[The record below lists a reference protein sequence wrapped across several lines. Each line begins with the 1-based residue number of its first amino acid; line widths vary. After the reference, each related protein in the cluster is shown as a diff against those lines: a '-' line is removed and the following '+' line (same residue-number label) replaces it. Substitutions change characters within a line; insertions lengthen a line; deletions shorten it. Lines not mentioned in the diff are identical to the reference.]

1 MKTTTKIIALALSVL
16 LIGAFVASTLAGADT
31 VVTVDPDWTTI
42 TMPTEPAVDTDTV
55 ESDMLTWLG
64 AFTRMDLVR
73 MILFLTMTD
82 GTLADWLRQEY
93 GDQVDIPES
102 LENLESDQYVAI
114 AMRLFN
120 IKVDDYLG
128 VTTTAKGR
136 DETTTGFVFP
146 QIDRPTI
153 ESTTAGS
160 VPAEVTTAGGG
171 NTTGQYV
178 ELTVIQPP
186 TATAPVSVD
195 ESDSQAIPAHFILGD
210 VNWDGKVLA
219 NDARLAL
226 RISARLENPSPAAI
240 AAADVNGDRYVL
252 ADDARQILRFS
263 AKLQKEF
270 ERVSEPVSE
279 EVSSISA

>member
-146 QIDRPTI
+146 QIDRPTL

-186 TATAPVSVD
+186 TTTAPVSVD

>member
-31 VVTVDPDWTTI
+31 VVTVDPDWTTV

-64 AFTRMDLVR
+64 GFTQLDLVR
-73 MILFLTMTD
+73 MILFLSLTD

-128 VTTTAKGR
+128 VTTTVKGR

-146 QIDRPTI
+146 QIDRPTL
-153 ESTTAGS
+153 ESTTAEL
-160 VPAEVTTAGGG
+160 VPAEFTTAGGG

-178 ELTVIQPP
+178 ELTVIQPQ
-186 TATAPVSVD
+186 TTTAPVSVD
-195 ESDSQAIPAHFILGD
+195 ESDSSAIPANFILGD

-270 ERVSEPVSE
+270 ERVSEPSSE

>member
-120 IKVDDYLG
+120 IKIDDYLG

-146 QIDRPTI
+146 QIDRPTL

-186 TATAPVSVD
+186 TTTAPVSVD

-270 ERVSEPVSE
+270 EKASEIVS
-279 EVSSISA
+279 EVSSELF

>member
-146 QIDRPTI
+146 QIDRPTL

-186 TATAPVSVD
+186 TTTAPVSVD

-270 ERVSEPVSE
+270 EKASEIVS
-279 EVSSISA
+279 EVSSELF

>member
-1 MKTTTKIIALALSVL
+1 MKTTTKIIALAISVL
-16 LIGAFVASTLAGADT
+16 LIGAIVASTLAGADT
-31 VVTVDPDWTTI
+31 VVTVDPGWTSG
-42 TMPTEPAVDTDTV
+42 TMPTEQPVDTREV
-55 ESDMLTWLG
+55 ENDMLTWLG
-64 AFTRMDLVR
+64 GFSRMELVR
-73 MILFLTMTD
+73 MILFLSLTD

-93 GDQVDIPES
+93 GDQIDIPES

-128 VTTTAKGR
+128 VTTTANGGN
-136 DETTTGFVFP
+136 ETTTGFVFP
-146 QIDRPTI
+146 QIDRPTL
-153 ESTTAGS
+153 EPTTAGL
-160 VPAEVTTAGGG
+160 VPAEVTTADGG

-178 ELTVIQPP
+178 ELTVIQPQ
-186 TATAPVSVD
+186 TTTAPVAVD
-195 ESDSQAIPAHFILGD
+195 ESGSSDIPAGLIRGD
-210 VNWDGKVLA
+210 VNWDGKILA
-219 NDARLAL
+219 DDARLAL

-270 ERVSEPVSE
+270 ERVAEPASE
-279 EVSSISA
+279 EVSSIAA

>member
-146 QIDRPTI
+146 QIDRPTL
-153 ESTTAGS
+153 ESTTAGL

-186 TATAPVSVD
+186 TTTAPVSVD

-270 ERVSEPVSE
+270 EKASEIVS
-279 EVSSISA
+279 EVSSELF

>member
-31 VVTVDPDWTTI
+31 VVTVDPDWTTV

-146 QIDRPTI
+146 QIDRPTL
-153 ESTTAGS
+153 ESTTAGL

-186 TATAPVSVD
+186 TTTAPVSVD